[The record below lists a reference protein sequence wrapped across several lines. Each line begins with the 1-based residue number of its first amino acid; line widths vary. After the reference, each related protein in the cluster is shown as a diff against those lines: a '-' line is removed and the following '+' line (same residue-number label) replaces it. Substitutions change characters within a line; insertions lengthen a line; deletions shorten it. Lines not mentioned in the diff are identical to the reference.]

1 MFNVFKK
8 QKNRSKVSKETMAVI
23 LSAIMAGSGA
33 VGITSYLNSK
43 NNDIAGNSYS
53 SSADNEDKY
62 AEFNDLTLIK
72 SFDMDKDSVRERAK
86 EIYELSE
93 KDYTVEDIMN
103 LIYMVN
109 EKYSDI
115 IFEKSATDIEKYQY
129 LQTLITGINTDGTN
143 SLFDDN
149 IKDEVNHGVLIKSGE
164 KDLEALDQNDEYIY
178 AYMLDSKDI

>member
-93 KDYTVEDIMN
+93 KD
-103 LIYMVN
+103 
-109 EKYSDI
+109 
-115 IFEKSATDIEKYQY
+115 
-129 LQTLITGINTDGTN
+129 
-143 SLFDDN
+143 
-149 IKDEVNHGVLIKSGE
+149 
-164 KDLEALDQNDEYIY
+164 
-178 AYMLDSKDI
+178 